1 MRFYDYYCSK
11 PVCVGYNNVYY
22 YKEAAN
28 ECFPA

>member
-1 MRFYDYYCSK
+1 MRYYYCSE